1 MPSRLSGRDR
11 TPWQDSRLYRE
22 RSRELAPRIHHA
34 KRWNFAVHEAGHFL
48 VAAYQG
54 EVLDSIGLDVGTL
67 VQMGVV
73 VRAPARSKLTRVQW
87 AAVLAAGGLAQ
98 ARIGIPVT
106 AGTASDED
114 QLADLGLSSAS
125 VGAVRKRAAQ
135 ILDLVWPDVD
145 VLANALVDQTVITG
159 EMALA
164 YVLAYQL
171 DDSTVGKLKPAQLVK
186 RYAAMVDARRAATR
200 AGAGARS
207 RPGSRP
213 PPQAA
218 ATTRSTRERAA
229 KR

>member
-22 RSRELAPRIHHA
+22 RARELAPQIHRA

-48 VAAYQG
+48 VAAYEG

-73 VRAPARSKLTRVQW
+73 VRTPARSKLTRTEW
-87 AAVLAAGGLAQ
+87 AAVLVAGGLAQ
-98 ARIGIPVT
+98 ARIGIPLT

-114 QLADLGLSSAS
+114 QLADLGLSSA
-125 VGAVRKRAAQ
+125 AVAAARQRAAQ

-145 VLANALVDQTVITG
+145 VLANALVDHTVITG

-164 YVLAYQL
+164 YVLAYQV
-171 DDSTVGKLKPAQLVK
+171 DDATVGKLKPAQLVR

-200 AGAGARS
+200 AGAGGRS
-207 RPGSRP
+207 RPGSRSRTP
-213 PPQAA
+213 AA
-218 ATTRSTRERAA
+218 ATTRSTRARAA
-229 KR
+229 KQ